1 MRSVQG
7 VQGFV
12 QGGVNVNSPAGTS
25 DYLTCA
31 GRAGLFASRMRVT
44 RTTRHPRTHAPQ
56 CFRVRVYPCTPCT
69 QWVKYCG
76 VRLNYVHPPLHKP
89 LHPLHKPSKGTL
101 MASLRDD
108 MPWTAALIDDI
119 RAVFCTTP
127 DDLASFNQ
135 QIRAGLDGQPTFYAR
150 ENGRTVGTP
159 DTRTGVS
166 PVLPLKTPP
175 APANG
180 AGKTGARP

>member
-12 QGGVNVNSPAGTS
+12 QWGVHSISITKTS
-25 DYLTCA
+25 DYHACA
-31 GRAGLFASRMRVT
+31 GCAGLFASRMRVT
-44 RTTRHPRTHAPQ
+44 RATPHARAHHPK
-56 CFRVRVYPCTPCT
+56 CFRARVYPCTPCT

-76 VRLNYVHPPLHKP
+76 VRLNYVHPPLHKA
-89 LHPLHKPSKGTL
+89 LHTLHTPTKGTL

-135 QIRAGLDGQPTFYAR
+135 QIRAGIDGQPTFYAR
-150 ENGRTVGTP
+150 ENGRTVGTA

-166 PVLPLKTPP
+166 PILPLKTPP

-180 AGKTGARP
+180 AGKTGVRA